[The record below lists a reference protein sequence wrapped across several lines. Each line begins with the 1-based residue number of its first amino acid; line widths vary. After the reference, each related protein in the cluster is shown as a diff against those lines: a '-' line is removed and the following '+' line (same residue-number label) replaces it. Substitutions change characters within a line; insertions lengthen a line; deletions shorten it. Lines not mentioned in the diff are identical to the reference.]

1 MFASLSRA
9 VCLFLL
15 VAAIPAAAQDEDV
28 PYWASIRA
36 DEVNMR
42 VGPAESYRIAWV
54 YRQPLL
60 PVRVVRRSEGW
71 RLVEDPD
78 GARGWILARFLS
90 RTRGAIVRGGGLAEM
105 RQKGTAEAHLL
116 WRLEP
121 GVVGK
126 LGDCDAG
133 WCRLDV
139 AGHIGFV
146 AENRLWNVDAP

>member
-1 MFASLSRA
+1 MFPSLRRLA
-9 VCLFLL
+9 ILILF
-15 VAAIPAAAQDEDV
+15 VAAAPAAAQDEEV

-42 VGPAESYRIAWV
+42 VGPAESYSIAWV
-54 YRQPLL
+54 YRRPVL

-90 RTRGAIVRGGGLAEM
+90 RQRGGIIKHGELAEM
-105 RQKGTAEAHLL
+105 REKGAGNAKLL
-116 WRLEP
+116 WKLEP

-126 LGDCDAG
+126 LGNCEAG
-133 WCRLDV
+133 WCRFD
-139 AGHIGFV
+139 AGGHVGYVPEPRIWGTG
-146 AENRLWNVDAP
+146 AP

>member
-1 MFASLSRA
+1 MLANLSRA
-9 VCLFLL
+9 ICLLLL
-15 VAAIPAAAQDEDV
+15 VAAVPAAAQDEEV

-54 YRQPLL
+54 YRQPFL

-78 GARGWILARFLS
+78 GAKGWILARFLS
-90 RTRGAIVRGGGLAEM
+90 RTRGGIVRGNGLADM
-105 RQKGTAEAHLL
+105 RKKGAPDAHLL

-133 WCRLDV
+133 WCRFDV
-139 AGHIGFV
+139 AGHVGFV
-146 AENRLWNVDAP
+146 PESRLWGVGAP